1 MDYYTYGNSDIAKM
15 MFDAVLKLTNTG
27 GSFSGFYTFMVL
39 VAFFA
44 VLGKV
49 IYMQDFRPLAGW
61 FITIVVVFGT
71 MFIPKTTVQIVD
83 ITNPTSVK
91 VVNNVPLGLAF
102 FGSATST
109 IGKWFGSAADIVF
122 TPINDINYSNT
133 GLVFGANSY
142 RSLRKVN
149 VMRYMPELQYDIS
162 QFIENCSAYDI
173 SLYKFYSVAQL
184 RDSTDLLTVMG
195 QTNQALTTP
204 VFNSTTKALETK
216 TCIDAYASIKPR
228 VLSLAS
234 NPALLTALTADMRSD
249 IVSSSGQMTSTQKN
263 KVLTNM
269 QATYT
274 QMFFNASKS
283 SQQIITQEA
292 MVNAFKTASLQHA
305 QFSGS
310 PAQMQAA
317 IASATA
323 ENQAVVQHNTAAVMA
338 SKYLPIVSNVIE
350 AILIGLFPLVLG
362 FAIVAGMAAFNAIW
376 NYVAT
381 LLWIKLWPGLFA
393 MINGIGGMYHVM
405 QTRAATA
412 NVGGT
417 TLANSLDVIGVSN
430 STIAFAGYLS
440 MAVPLI
446 AWGLVKL
453 GSTGLQS
460 AFGSATASTQKT
472 GDQAAASVGAG
483 NTSVGNVS
491 MNTSRA
497 NIMDNPFVA
506 REQGYAGTTVSNTS
520 GGQYT
525 QAAAG
530 LPVTA
535 SQDLSRV
542 AEASSRV
549 AQTQRAV
556 QTESANLSQAT
567 SATQAQTWA
576 YMSSKGDGYAQSVL
590 NSSSAT
596 ASDKQAFNQLRQTV
610 SEVASKNGVTLDSTT
625 TDKLALQ
632 LGGGLNN
639 QSTSSSGNSQSTSTS
654 GGNSR
659 STQNSSNGLV
669 ASLSQMIRGN
679 VGLDT
684 AHSSSQK
691 VDQIASDMVK
701 AASSQGIQL
710 SSDLSNS
717 IASSDSFKHDLQ
729 SGNTY
734 AQGLNSAIMQQQS
747 AQHSYGMAVEQASS
761 AEKALSDTTRAST
774 SIGTNLAALTAQYAE
789 SHPGE
794 NLNSPESIQSQK
806 EFIAQKLGVSS
817 SMPEETGLRES
828 VSSNLANGSK
838 NVAALYNGGSS
849 QVNSFGSNGANS
861 VAKSAGDL
869 ATMNVQSGFEQKGAE
884 VGAGMSNQQQKIG
897 NGDKQVG
904 TETANIQGLVGTT
917 SQLTS
922 TQKFFN
928 ADGSSFGSKEENP
941 NSPEYMSDK
950 NIEKSKQ
957 VQTLTGNNG
966 GEQFPK
972 PPGDPIRTP
981 QTTLAG
987 DNSVPLRK
995 LNRNPSKIRR

>member
-61 FITIVVVFGT
+61 FIAIVVVFGT

-173 SLYKFYSVAQL
+173 SLYKFYNVAQL

-292 MVNAFKTASLQHA
+292 MVNAYKTASLQHA

-556 QTESANLSQAT
+556 QTESANLSRAT
-567 SATQAQTWA
+567 SATMAQTAA
-576 YMSSKGDGYAQSVL
+576 YMATKGDGYMQSL
-590 NSSSAT
+590 TNSSGVSTADQATFSQTKSAIE
-596 ASDKQAFNQLRQTV
+596 
-610 SEVASKNGVTLDSTT
+610 EVAKRNGVTLGSETASRITAQLGVGAGVNPIKASLT
-625 TDKLALQ
+625 TD
-632 LGGGLNN
+632 NSH
-639 QSTSSSGNSQSTSTS
+639 QSSQRLEQVASEMMRATS
-654 GGNSR
+654 GM
-659 STQNSSNGLV
+659 
-669 ASLSQMIRGN
+669 QM
-679 VGLDT
+679 
-684 AHSSSQK
+684 A
-691 VDQIASDMVK
+691 
-701 AASSQGIQL
+701 
-710 SSDLSNS
+710 LSNS
-717 IASSDSFKHDLQ
+717 LSNTVANSEAFKHDLQ
-729 SGNTY
+729 SGNTF
-734 AQGLNSAIMQQQS
+734 AQGLSESLSEQQTAQQS
-747 AQHSYGMAVEQASS
+747 YSSALEKANS
-761 AEKALSDTTRAST
+761 AEKAYSEATRAST
-774 SIGTNLAALTAQYAE
+774 SIGTNYAALTAQYAE

-794 NLNSPESIQSQK
+794 NLNSPESLQSQK
-806 EFIAQKLGVSS
+806 EWVAEQLGIPS
-817 SMPEETGLRES
+817 SMPEGTEFKES
-828 VSSNLANGSK
+828 VNSSLANGSK
-838 NVAALYNGGSS
+838 SVAELYSGGRSQVEKTGRNNARSVGGS
-849 QVNSFGSNGANS
+849 
-861 VAKSAGDL
+861 AGGL
-869 ATMNVQSGFEQKGAE
+869 VTMDVESGFERNAAKVNQNIGKQGEEIKTGDYKVAQKT
-884 VGAGMSNQQQKIG
+884 SS
-897 NGDKQVG
+897 
-904 TETANIQGLVGTT
+904 IQGDVATG
-917 SQLTS
+917 SQLTP
-922 TQKFFN
+922 THKAMT
-928 ADGSSFGSKEENP
+928 ADGSSGLGQDGAS
-941 NSPEYMSDK
+941 SPLDMSHRNAGK
-950 NIEKSKQ
+950 SNKIE
-957 VQTLTGNNG
+957 TLTENNG

-981 QTTLAG
+981 QTTLVG